1 MFDDTVQVHCKR
13 CRSNFRDRAQRLQP
27 GYSRQCPCCEVV
39 IFFEDDSNDRYI
51 KIAMRNA
58 RRLRSD
64 LRESEVVKRVA
75 AQPVYDRSS

>member
-1 MFDDTVQVHCKR
+1 MLDDTVQVHCKR

-39 IFFEDDSNDRYI
+39 LFFEDDSHDRYI

-58 RRLRSD
+58 RRLRRD
-64 LRESEVVKRVA
+64 ILEAAVAKRVA

>member
-1 MFDDTVQVHCKR
+1 MLDDTVQVHCKR

-51 KIAMRNA
+51 KVAMRNA
-58 RRLRSD
+58 RRLRRD
-64 LRESEVVKRVA
+64 ILETAVAKRVA
-75 AQPVYDRSS
+75 EQPVYDRSS